1 MAFFSLGNKSCKD
14 YQDNDKAN
22 HVVKIV
28 AQDIIKSHK
37 ATGESR
43 HCPADLI
50 EYLSESGNNESH
62 YEYDNYDTN
71 RNANGVFR
79 DHQQNGNH

>member
-1 MAFFSLGNKSCKD
+1 MAFFGSGNKSRKY

-22 HVVKIV
+22 NIVKVV

-43 HCPADLI
+43 HCPADLV
-50 EYLSESGNNESH
+50 EYFSESGNNESH
-62 YEYDNYDTN
+62 YKYDDYDNK
-71 RNANGVFR
+71 
-79 DHQQNGNH
+79 

>member
-1 MAFFSLGNKSCKD
+1 MAFFGPGNKSRND
-14 YQDNDKAN
+14 YQDNDKADN
-22 HVVKIV
+22 IVKIV

-43 HCPADLI
+43 HCPANLI

-62 YEYDNYDTN
+62 YEYDDYDN
-71 RNANGVFR
+71 K
-79 DHQQNGNH
+79 